1 MVRRRHTQ
9 ITERSRAEHEYK
21 KQSRERRGRKSRAAV
36 ERGMEDWRKNRGRRG
51 QEGRA
56 YPQSGAGDGGGGG
69 EVLETVADGAG
80 VTAGFTA
87 TDGAGV
93 SVVDGAEVAD
103 ADGTW
108 VADSGSQAPPA
119 RRSISG
125 EPTRSSLS
133 LSPPF
138 PSLDWRESDG
148 CVFGGRYARAAPSFP
163 RARASVSCAHATLRS
178 FPRARN
184 ALRFSRL
191 SCAQSQASRPRARF
205 SSCAR
210 ARAASA

>member
-1 MVRRRHTQ
+1 
-9 ITERSRAEHEYK
+9 
-21 KQSRERRGRKSRAAV
+21 
-36 ERGMEDWRKNRGRRG
+36 MEDWRKNRGRRG

-80 VTAGFTA
+80 VAAGFTA

-138 PSLDWRESDG
+138 PSLDWRVYMSSNPVQHQRTKHVEIDLHFVRERVATGDVRVLHVPTSSQYADIFTKG
-148 CVFGGRYARAAPSFP
+148 LPSSVFTEFRSSLNVQAADDQT
-163 RARASVSCAHATLRS
+163 AGAC
-178 FPRARN
+178 
-184 ALRFSRL
+184 
-191 SCAQSQASRPRARF
+191 
-205 SSCAR
+205 
-210 ARAASA
+210 

>member
-1 MVRRRHTQ
+1 MIGGRTEEGEAKRGEHTRRVEPVMEAAEKSWRRAQ
-9 ITERSRAEHEYK
+9 MGQESRSWT
-21 KQSRERRGRKSRAAV
+21 GRKSRTRMG
-36 ERGMEDWRKNRGRRG
+36 RGSRTQGRRRRRPAARF
-51 QEGRA
+51 QVSRRA
-56 YPQSGAGDGGGGG
+56 P
-69 EVLETVADGAG
+69 
-80 VTAGFTA
+80 
-87 TDGAGV
+87 
-93 SVVDGAEVAD
+93 
-103 ADGTW
+103 
-108 VADSGSQAPPA
+108 
-119 RRSISG
+119 
-125 EPTRSSLS
+125 LS

-210 ARAASA
+210 ARGVRLEQVDARMSWRARCHGSKNARTTRCRLGDALKTMI